1 MIRFLTSGI
10 HTTIQDNGRFGYRKF
25 GVPTAGPMDLLS
37 AIRANSLV
45 GNPLEAPLFEI
56 LLKGPIIRFEKEY
69 TIAFCG
75 NFNLSINGKNASS
88 KRIIQIKIGDEL
100 TIGNSKELMYGYLAI
115 KGKLEVEKVL
125 GSYSYYKG
133 ITKDHKIQKGTSF
146 EVLPVKF
153 NQEKNAV
160 IHQPNV
166 NKNLFNV
173 QKGPEFNT
181 LNTYQQKLLF
191 TTRYKLSENCNRMGY
206 RFTSAKELSGKD
218 IITSPVQPGTIQL
231 TSSGQLIALM
241 KDAQTTGGYSRI
253 LHMSE
258 NERSR
263 FAQLRPYSEFKFKL
277 SK

>member
-37 AIRANSLV
+37 AVRANSLV
-45 GNPLEAPLFEI
+45 GNPPEAPLFEI

-75 NFNLSINGKNASS
+75 NFNLSVNGKKTHSEHA
-88 KRIIQIKIGDEL
+88 IQIKTGDEL
-100 TIGNSKELMYGYLAI
+100 TIGNSSELMYGYLAI
-115 KGKLEVEKVL
+115 KGELEVEKVL
-125 GSYSYYKG
+125 GSYSHYKG
-133 ITKDHKIQKGTSF
+133 ITQEYKIQKGTSISIHPL
-146 EVLPVKF
+146 ESHKK
-153 NQEKNAV
+153 KNAI

-166 NKNLFNV
+166 NKNFFNV

-181 LNTYQQKLLF
+181 LNPHQQKLLF
-191 TTRYKLSENCNRMGY
+191 TTDYKLSGNCNRMGY
-206 RFTSAKELSGKD
+206 RFTSAAELTGKD

-253 LHMSE
+253 LHMNE
-258 NERSR
+258 NERSH
-263 FAQLRPYSEFKFKL
+263 FAQLRPYSEFKFNL
-277 SK
+277 SE